1 MKKII
6 ILAGNG
12 ELPYNV
18 AKELDKRKLDF
29 FIITFKNNKVSAKL
43 KKYNPI
49 EINFGKI
56 VTELKKLKIKRFDS
70 IIMIG
75 GVKKPKLKEL
85 KPDFNSLKLIPMFT
99 KKIIEGGDNNLLS
112 FCIKKIEEIGFKIIN
127 IKDVLPEL
135 FLGKGV
141 FTKISPKKDMIKDI
155 RKGQKIL
162 QQISKF
168 DIGQSIII
176 QKGNVV
182 GIEGVQGTDFLIKN
196 SKNYLVNDT
205 NAILVKSTKQ
215 KQDLRVDLPTVGIK
229 TMKNCKKSNIYGL
242 AFTANNTIFLDVKKI
257 ISYCNENKL
266 FLIGV

>member
-18 AKELDKRKLDF
+18 VRELEKRKLDF
-29 FIITFKNNKVSAKL
+29 FIITFKNNKVSANL

-49 EINFGKI
+49 EIYFGKV
-56 VTELKKLKIKRFDS
+56 VTELKKLKIKKFDS
-70 IIMIG
+70 LIMIG
-75 GVKKPKLKEL
+75 GLKKPKLTEI
-85 KPDFNSLKLIPMFT
+85 KPDINSLKLIPMFT

-112 FCIKKIEEIGFKIIN
+112 FCIKQIEDIGFKIIS
-127 IKDVLPEL
+127 IKDILPEL
-135 FLGKGV
+135 FLGKGI
-141 FTKISPKKDMIKDI
+141 FTKILPKKGMIKDI
-155 RKGQKIL
+155 KKGQKIL
-162 QQISKF
+162 EQISKF

-182 GIEGVQGTDFLIKN
+182 GIEGVQGTDFLIKS
-196 SKNYLVNDT
+196 SKNYLMNDT
-205 NAILVKSTKQ
+205 NAILLKSTKQ

-229 TMKNCKKSNIYGL
+229 TMENCKKSNIYGL
-242 AFTANNTIFLDVKKI
+242 AFSANNTIFLDVKKI
-257 ISYCNENKL
+257 ISYCNKNKL